1 MGGRRLKVEQKGAFW
16 FEVAITETTL
26 EQMAKQ
32 LEDFGYVVIRPE
44 EVQNEGID
52 DDDV

>member
-1 MGGRRLKVEQKGAFW
+1 MKVEQKGAFW

-32 LEDFGYVVIRPE
+32 LEQFGYVVIRPE
-44 EVQNEGID
+44 EAQNEEVD
-52 DDDV
+52 DDER